1 LIFELP
7 AGWPQTCQGLDASVQ
22 RVLELEQEAR
32 LMKALKVILLVVAIF
47 VLIRYL
53 GVYQRATAFNRYVQ
67 EESSLVRSKRSMQEI
82 LLLRA
87 EQDKL
92 PITDK
97 NIQISAEGNGLRV
110 SVDYRVPLDLIVFQK
125 ELTFHSSSARGN

>member
-1 LIFELP
+1 
-7 AGWPQTCQGLDASVQ
+7 
-22 RVLELEQEAR
+22 
-32 LMKALKVILLVVAIF
+32 MKALKVILLVVGIF

-67 EESSLVRSKRSMQEI
+67 EESSLVRSKRSLQEI

-92 PITDK
+92 PITDQ
-97 NIQISAEGNGLRV
+97 NIQISSEGNVLRV
-110 SVDYRVPLDLIVFQK
+110 SVDYKVPLDLIVFQK
-125 ELTFHSSSARGN
+125 ELTFHSSSTRGN

>member
-1 LIFELP
+1 
-7 AGWPQTCQGLDASVQ
+7 
-22 RVLELEQEAR
+22 
-32 LMKALKVILLVVAIF
+32 
-47 VLIRYL
+47 
-53 GVYQRATAFNRYVQ
+53 
-67 EESSLVRSKRSMQEI
+67 MQEI

>member
-1 LIFELP
+1 
-7 AGWPQTCQGLDASVQ
+7 
-22 RVLELEQEAR
+22 
-32 LMKALKVILLVVAIF
+32 MKAVKVFFLVLSIF

-67 EESSLVRSKRSMQEI
+67 EESLLVRSKHSLQEI

-92 PITDK
+92 PITDR
-97 NIQISAEGNGLRV
+97 NIQISNDGRGLRV
-110 SVDYRVPLDLIVFQK
+110 SVEYKVPLDLIVFQK
-125 ELTFHSSSARGN
+125 ELSFHSSSTRGN